1 MHLCETD
8 SAMRLGLNLD
18 HHCISRCQ
26 DLGCLVD
33 NDVTMHVAN
42 SILVSGRLLGV
53 TCIIDPLLQYLN

>member
-1 MHLCETD
+1 
-8 SAMRLGLNLD
+8 MRLGLNLD
-18 HHCISRCQ
+18 PHWISRCQ

-53 TCIIDPLLQYLN
+53 TCVIDPLLQYLN